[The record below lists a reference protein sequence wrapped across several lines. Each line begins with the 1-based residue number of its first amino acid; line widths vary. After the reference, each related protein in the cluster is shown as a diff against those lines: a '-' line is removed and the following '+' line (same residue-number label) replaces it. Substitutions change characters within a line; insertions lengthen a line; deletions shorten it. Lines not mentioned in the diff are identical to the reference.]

1 MSGPPPPPR
10 KRRPQGHV
18 DHSRQQ
24 QQQQQQHP
32 LRPQQPKATQ
42 PALAEAYGVYGLD
55 RPPETSIGKGVR
67 IQGELRFDRLL
78 RIDGTFTGNLRS
90 RGSVII
96 GPTGTFVGDM
106 MDISVVLVDGG
117 KIKGNLTADA
127 VIVFGAVTVF
137 GARVCTLF
145 WCYSKVINMG
155 RLNINRLAPEIIDR
169 NGEVVIEVEVG
180 IFVDFG

>member
-117 KIKGNLTADA
+117 KINGNLTADA
-127 VIVFGAVTVF
+127 VIVISAGTVVGDIVCKQF
-137 GARVCTLF
+137 SCDSNVIINGRV
-145 WCYSKVINMG
+145 
-155 RLNINRLAPEIIDR
+155 NINRLAPEIIDR